1 VKSVSKKSLKRL
13 LFIIAVSAV
22 TLIALKARLTAVD
35 KLPIDYDEDD
45 YLRAGQIYATGIQQG
60 DWAVFT
66 RENYRTEHPPLT
78 KIINGLIMSVLPP
91 VPEIPDRPTTADP
104 ASSLPQPH
112 LDNVRTMHAVFG
124 TLEVLVLALINPL
137 AGLILAEHTW
147 TIKYTSQVMLEAL
160 PALTSLLVAVF
171 YLRSKG
177 KFNKW
182 SMLSAI
188 MLGLTAAS
196 KYPYTMVGVAVL
208 IHWLWDSWPG
218 REIRP
223 GRLDDDN
230 RSVWQWLK
238 PILAWGGIALIVFF
252 LADPYLWPDPITRL
266 RDSIGYHGRYAT
278 TAAEVQDANFP
289 IWQPLVWLAQA
300 VPWSPEVFPVPL
312 DAIVLLFAVLG
323 LKRLWQKYRVFALW
337 LIIMIV
343 FLFFWPTKWP
353 QYVLMLTAPLALSA
367 VEGLRL
373 VIWEPFSHWVRRV
386 RSDGMQRPTR
396 SSLKTAWRE
405 TRQAFPW
412 IVPGLI
418 ALGLIALFPLIY
430 QLAMSL
436 TDLGTLSLKDGM
448 RGGVWRAVGE
458 GLAGQAKPVDV
469 ALFERRTSSQV
480 NYAGPQV
487 LLALLTGGM
496 ADLVIFEVAWT
507 VSAVFLQTALGVGVA
522 LMFNRAGVRFKGF
535 WRTLFIV
542 PWAIPEFV
550 GAIMWFNIFE
560 PTNGWISLLL
570 HQPFPWQ
577 QSPTV
582 TLFVLLTAALWMGWP
597 LMMLASLAGLKM
609 IPPEVHDAA
618 AVDGAKGWTRF
629 RTVTWP
635 LLLPVLTPV
644 LIIRTILTF
653 NQFYLFYVMQA
664 GYPSITLSTVSFYFF
679 DATSGFGGK
688 FGVAAAIN
696 IFTVIL
702 LLGFVI
708 WFSSRKSTQVS
719 EVY

>member
-1 VKSVSKKSLKRL
+1 VSKKSVKRF
-13 LFIIAVSAV
+13 LFIAAVVAV
-22 TLIALKARLTAVD
+22 TLIALNTRLTAVD

-45 YLRAGQIYATGIQQG
+45 YLRAGQLYAQGLQQG
-60 DWAVFT
+60 DWSVFT

-78 KIINGLIMSVLPP
+78 KIVNGLIMAALPP
-91 VPEIPDRPTTADP
+91 APEIPDRPTTADP
-104 ASSLPQPH
+104 ARALPQPH
-112 LDNVRTMHAVFG
+112 LDNVRTAHALFG
-124 TLEVLVLALINPL
+124 TLAVFVLSLINPL
-137 AGLILAEHTW
+137 AGLILATHTW

-160 PALTSLLVAVF
+160 PALTSLLVVVF
-171 YLRSKG
+171 YLKSKG
-177 KFNKW
+177 RFNRW
-182 SMLSAI
+182 SLLSAI

-196 KYPYTMVGVAVL
+196 KYPYTMVGVTVL
-208 IHWLWDSWPG
+208 IHWLWESWPG
-218 REIRP
+218 RS
-223 GRLDDDN
+223 DDDT
-230 RSVWQWLK
+230 RSVGQWLR

-252 LADPYLWPDPITRL
+252 LADPYLWPDPIGRL
-266 RDSIGYHGRYAT
+266 RDSISYHGRYAT
-278 TAAEVQDANFP
+278 TAEEVQDANFP
-289 IWQPLVWLAQA
+289 IWQPLVWLAQS
-300 VPWSPEVFPVPL
+300 VPWHPGVFAIPL

-323 LKRLWQKYRVFALW
+323 LKRLWQRHRVFALW
-337 LIIMIV
+337 LIIMTV

-353 QYVLMLTAPLALSA
+353 QYILMLTAPLALSA

-373 VIWEPFSHWVRRV
+373 VIWEPFSHWVQHV
-386 RSDGMQRPTR
+386 RSDGVPRPTGAR
-396 SSLKTAWRE
+396 IKTAWRE

-436 TDLGTLSLKDGM
+436 TDMSTLSLRDGM

-458 GLAGQAKPVDV
+458 GLTGQAKPVEV
-469 ALFERRTSSQV
+469 GIFERRTSNQV

-487 LLALLTGGM
+487 LLALVTGSV
-496 ADLVIFEVAWT
+496 ADLVICEVVWT
-507 VSAVFLQTALGVGVA
+507 TTAVFLQTALGVGVA
-522 LMFNRAGVRFKGF
+522 LMLSRAGVRFRGF

-550 GAIMWFNIFE
+550 GAIVWFNIFE

-570 HQPFPWQ
+570 RKPFEWQ

-582 TLFVLLTAALWMGWP
+582 TLLVLLTAALWMGWP
-597 LMMLASLAGLKM
+597 LMMLAALAGLKM
-609 IPPEVHDAA
+609 IPPEVYDAA
-618 AVDGAKGWTRF
+618 AVDGAKGWMRF
-629 RTVTWP
+629 RAVTWP

-644 LIIRTILTF
+644 LIIRAILTF

-664 GYPSITLSTVSFYFF
+664 GYPSFTLSTVAFYFF
-679 DATSGFGGK
+679 DATSGFGGQ
-688 FGVAAAIN
+688 FAVAAAIN

-708 WFSSRKSTQVS
+708 WFSSRKQTQVS

>member
-1 VKSVSKKSLKRL
+1 MKSVSKKSVKRF
-13 LFIIAVSAV
+13 LFIAAVIAV
-22 TLIALKARLTAVD
+22 TLIALNTRLTAVD

-45 YLRAGQIYATGIQQG
+45 YLRAGQLYAQGLQQG
-60 DWAVFT
+60 DWSVFT

-78 KIINGLIMSVLPP
+78 KIVNGVILSTLPP
-91 VPEIPDRPTTADP
+91 APEIPDRPTTAEP
-104 ASSLPQPH
+104 ARSLPQPH
-112 LDNVRTMHAVFG
+112 LDHVRTSHAIFG
-124 TLEVLVLALINPL
+124 TLEVLALSLINPL
-137 AGLILAEHTW
+137 AGLILATHTW

-160 PALTSLLVAVF
+160 PALTSLLVVVF
-171 YLRSKG
+171 YLKSKG
-177 KFNKW
+177 KFNIW
-182 SMLSAI
+182 SLLSAT
-188 MLGLTAAS
+188 MLGFTAAS
-196 KYPYTMVGVAVL
+196 KYPYTMVGVTVL
-208 IHWLWDSWPG
+208 LHWLWESWPG
-218 REIRP
+218 RSA
-223 GRLDDDN
+223 DAN
-230 RSVWQWLK
+230 RSGWKWLR

-252 LADPYLWPDPITRL
+252 LSDPYLWPDPIGRL

-278 TAAEVQDANFP
+278 TASEVQEANFP

-300 VPWSPEVFPVPL
+300 VPWHPGVFAVPL

-323 LKRLWQKYRVFALW
+323 LKRLWQRHRVFALW
-337 LIIMIV
+337 LIIMTV

-353 QYVLMLTAPLALSA
+353 QYILMLTAPLALSA

-373 VIWEPFSHWVRRV
+373 VIWEPLSHWVRRV
-386 RSDGMQRPTR
+386 RSDGVQRPTR
-396 SSLKTAWRE
+396 SSLRIAWRE

-412 IVPGLI
+412 IMPGLI
-418 ALGLIALFPLIY
+418 ALGAIALFPLIY

-436 TDLGTLSLKDGM
+436 TDLNTLSLRDGM

-458 GLAGQAKPVDV
+458 GLAGQAKPVEV
-469 ALFERRTSSQV
+469 GLFERRTSNQV

-487 LLALLTGGM
+487 LLSLLTGGV
-496 ADLVIFEVAWT
+496 ADLVIFEVVWT
-507 VSAVFLQTALGVGVA
+507 ATAVFLQTALGVGVA
-522 LMFNRAGVRFKGF
+522 LMLSRAGVRFRGW

-542 PWAIPEFV
+542 PWAVPEFV
-550 GAIMWFNIFE
+550 GAIVWFNIFE
-560 PTNGWISLLL
+560 PTNGWLSLLL
-570 HQPFPWQ
+570 RKPFEWQ

-582 TLFVLLTAALWMGWP
+582 TLLVLLTAALWMGWP

-609 IPPEVHDAA
+609 IPPEVYDAA

-629 RTVTWP
+629 RAVTWP

-644 LIIRTILTF
+644 LIIRAILTF
-653 NQFYLFYVMQA
+653 NQFYLFYAMQA